1 MATITVQDVV
11 DVAPE
16 LAAFAATPEGAAL
29 ITKMI
34 GFAEE
39 RVSEPVWGALYPY
52 GLALMAAHM
61 VLSSQPGLGGLV
73 SGGGVV
79 QSVTVG
85 SISQSFATTT
95 STRVAG
101 AHGSTRPG
109 TLYDEALVERVGPDF
124 IYVGAGCGWSTY

>member
-16 LAAFAATPEGAAL
+16 LAAYAATPEGAAL

-34 GFAEE
+34 GFAAM
-39 RVSEPVWGALYPY
+39 RVDEGVWGELYPY

-85 SISQSFATTT
+85 SISQSFAATT
-95 STRVAG
+95 STRALG
-101 AHGSTRPG
+101 PNGTTRPG
-109 TLYDEALVERVGPDF
+109 ALYDAVLVERVGPDF
-124 IYVGAGCGWSTY
+124 VYIGAMCPPSLL